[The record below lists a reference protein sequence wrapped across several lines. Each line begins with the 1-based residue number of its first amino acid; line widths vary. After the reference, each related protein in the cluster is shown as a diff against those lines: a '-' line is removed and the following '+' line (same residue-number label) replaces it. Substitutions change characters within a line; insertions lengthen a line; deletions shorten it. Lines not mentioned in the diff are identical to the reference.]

1 MKKNNEVLVSAQE
14 NLEELEAQVESLSIA
29 DLNEAPKEVTDEKNE
44 IRINIPTPV
53 KEKSV
58 YEKSSKTIA
67 VYPYTDEEGNIL
79 YEIERRRGKGHPYL
93 TKYKDEK
100 GEIIY
105 KAPED
110 SNWLIY
116 NLPNVR
122 KAIEAKKPIWIVE
135 GESKADTLNKLGFV
149 ATTCAFKG
157 TQKWGNYYNQYLEGA
172 ETLLI
177 MVDNDQNSEDF
188 AQHTAQTIMYDMPNV
203 SIYIYRLN
211 EIYPSI
217 VKGGDINDLIEAL
230 GEEKTIDILETIE
243 ANH

>member
-1 MKKNNEVLVSAQE
+1 MRKNTEVQEAAQE
-14 NLEELEAQVESLSIA
+14 NLEELEVQVESLSIV

-53 KEKSV
+53 KEKSA

-67 VYPYTDEEGNIL
+67 VYPYTDEKGKVV

-157 TQKWGNYYNQYLEGA
+157 TQKWGSYYNPYLEGA

-188 AQHTAQTIMYDMPNV
+188 ANNTAQTILYDMPNV
-203 SIYIYRLN
+203 GIYIYRLQ
-211 EIYPSI
+211 EIYANL
-217 VKGGDINDLIEAL
+217 VKEGDIDDLIDSI
-230 GEEKTIDILETIE
+230 GEEKTIDIIKTIE